1 MACRL
6 ILLLRLT
13 LFAAISTAPK
23 IAAVDQPM
31 SGCATE
37 CGELRDI
44 PFPFGISPECYL
56 DSSFLITCNTNFSP
70 PKPFLGNS
78 TTIEVL
84 NVSLD
89 GLMRIYVVVARNCYY
104 QSGRRMEGRSK
115 NPQLSLSKFAISNV
129 YNKFT
134 AVGCATAATIQEI
147 GGHNYSTGCISVCR
161 NLKNVVDGSCLG
173 VGCCQSSIP
182 KGMRSSNFTLIPF
195 GTKVPEFAP
204 CSHAFVAEEKAFKF
218 SSLDLMNFREMKP
231 VPVVLD
237 YAVGEENCAEA
248 QSSTSYACRAKHSTC
263 INSSNGP
270 GYLCNCSAG
279 FEGNPYLLDGCK
291 GKISAQYCLIVAE
304 SVSHNT

>member
-44 PFPFGISPECYL
+44 PFPFGISPQCCL
-56 DSSFLITCNTNFSP
+56 DSSFLITCNTTFSP
-70 PKPFLGNS
+70 PKPFLGKS
-78 TTIEVL
+78 TTIEVH

-89 GLMRIYVVVARNCYY
+89 GLIRIYVVVARNCYY
-104 QSGRRMEGRSK
+104 QSGTRIEGMSK
-115 NPQLSLSKFAISNV
+115 NPQLRLSKFAISNI

-147 GGHNYSTGCISVCR
+147 GGQNYSTGCISQCR
-161 NLKNVVDGSCLG
+161 NLKNVVDGSCSG

-195 GTKVPEFAP
+195 GTKVPKFAP
-204 CSHAFVAEEKAFKF
+204 CSHAFVVEEKGFKF
-218 SSLDLMNFREMKP
+218 SSLDLKDLRGKMH

-237 YAVGEENCAEA
+237 YAVGEESCAEA
-248 QSSTSYACRAKHSTC
+248 QYNPRYKHEPFGAADWKFLG
-263 INSSNGP
+263 I
-270 GYLCNCSAG
+270 
-279 FEGNPYLLDGCK
+279 LD
-291 GKISAQYCLIVAE
+291 VAE
-304 SVSHNT
+304 EKAH